1 MVEEAL
7 RYLGLMVEAGLYS
20 YFHLVSSSNLHFHHA
35 VGFLKPT
42 AFISAQ
48 YFSTGLY

>member
-35 VGFLKPT
+35 VG
-42 AFISAQ
+42 ISAQ